1 MVRRYIR
8 PVAHFV
14 APPLSVI
21 DSSSNHRRGRA
32 EEETPGGVGKG
43 GNGGLLPLE
52 TGDGL

>member
-32 EEETPGGVGKG
+32 EEEAPG
-43 GNGGLLPLE
+43 E
-52 TGDGL
+52 